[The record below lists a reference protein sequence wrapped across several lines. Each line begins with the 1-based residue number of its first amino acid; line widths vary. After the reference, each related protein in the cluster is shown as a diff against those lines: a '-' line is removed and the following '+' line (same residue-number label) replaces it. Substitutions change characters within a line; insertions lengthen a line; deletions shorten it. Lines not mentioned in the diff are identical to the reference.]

1 MYGINILEYRNLK
14 FNGMGLDLVIT
25 SFTNSTFTL
34 QLKLLVKVCYG
45 LFYEIMVIERKKM
58 FLKSRKSHLW
68 VALEGSKQYRVLSN

>member
-45 LFYEIMVIERKKM
+45 LFYEIMVIERKKNVPEKQEEPSVGCSGR
-58 FLKSRKSHLW
+58 LKTI
-68 VALEGSKQYRVLSN
+68 